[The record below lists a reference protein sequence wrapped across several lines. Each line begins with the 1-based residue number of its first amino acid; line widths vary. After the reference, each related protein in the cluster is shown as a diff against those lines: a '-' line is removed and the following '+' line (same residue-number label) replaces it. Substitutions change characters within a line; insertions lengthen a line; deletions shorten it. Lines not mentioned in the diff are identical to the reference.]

1 MHEARMLALSNL
13 YDELENFA
21 FSPTGAEMCLYGD
34 PAYPLRVH
42 LQAPFPIGIFTRDM
56 QIFND
61 SMSTVHASVEWL
73 FADINNYFKFLD
85 FKKDLKIGLSQ
96 VCKMYI
102 VCALLG
108 NALTCLDSNSTAEY
122 FGLVPPPPPPQR
134 WISISV
140 RFLLRTKGVSLTYGK
155 GGIWENR
162 GAVYSFIP
170 SSVMVGSKMVRMFL
184 KNRG

>member
-1 MHEARMLALSNL
+1 MHDARMLALSNL

-42 LQAPFPIGIFTRDM
+42 LQAPFRIGILTRDM

-61 SMSTVHASVEWL
+61 SMSAVRVSVGWL
-73 FADINNYFKFLD
+73 FADIINHFKFLD
-85 FKKDLKIGLSQ
+85 FKKDFKIGLSQ
-96 VCKMYI
+96 VGKMYI
-102 VCALLG
+102 VCLLLRK
-108 NALTCLDSNSTAEY
+108 ALTCLYSNSTAEY
-122 FGLVPPPPPPQR
+122 FGYPPR

-140 RFLLRTKGVSLTYGK
+140 RFLLRTKGMSLTDGK

-162 GAVYSFIP
+162 GAVKVSYP
-170 SSVMVGSKMVRMFL
+170 RV
-184 KNRG
+184 